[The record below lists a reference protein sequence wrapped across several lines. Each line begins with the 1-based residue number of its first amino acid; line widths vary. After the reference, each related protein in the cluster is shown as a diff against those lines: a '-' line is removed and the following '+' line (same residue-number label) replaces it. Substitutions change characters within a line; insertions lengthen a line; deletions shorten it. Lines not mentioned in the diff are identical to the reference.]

1 VWLTGLPAS
10 GKSELGYEL
19 ERQLFDARHFGLVV
33 DPDDGRSRVAMP
45 DGSTPPATPE
55 LARRL
60 ADAGLVTIFTYAMPL
75 RADRATLREAV
86 GAKRFV
92 EVHVATPLELC
103 KQRDERGAYG
113 PTHRDPSYEAP
124 EHADFTVDL
133 GKTSA
138 VEAARQ
144 ILALLKARGFLP

>member
-1 VWLTGLPAS
+1 LPAA

-19 ERQLFDARHFGLVV
+19 ERQLFDAKRFGVVV

-60 ADAGLVTIFTYAMPL
+60 ADTGLVSIFTYAMPL

-86 GAKRFV
+86 GPKRFI
-92 EVHVATPLELC
+92 EVHVATPLDVC
-103 KQRDERGAYG
+103 KTRDQRGAYG
-113 PTHRDPSYEAP
+113 PTHRDPNYEAP
-124 EHADFTVDL
+124 ENADLSVDL
-133 GKTSA
+133 GSTSA
-138 VEAARQ
+138 ADAARQ
-144 ILALLKARGFLP
+144 IVALLKSRGFLP